1 MRKILLLLVLYSFSF
16 SFGFAQQSQVDSLKA
31 VLKTEKEDTSKINT
45 LNELCSTLSNMGD
58 YSRAYLLEENVLQLA
73 KQLDYKKGL
82 CKTYEIRGLAYYAQS
97 KYTEALKNYM
107 EGLKVAGELQERAKN
122 NNNTTDLLDS
132 KQAIGAAYT
141 DIGNIYDD
149 EGNHP
154 EALKYELQALK
165 IDQEI
170 GNKFGIGA
178 AYNNIGG
185 IYDIEGDYTEAL
197 KNYSLSLKIEQEIGN
212 KQGIDAGYGNIGTI
226 YARQGKYAEA
236 IKNQLQALKISEEEG
251 DKSGMDNH
259 YFNIGN
265 TYEKEGS
272 YTEALE
278 NYLKSIEI
286 AKKIDEKYMIATNY
300 WHIGR
305 INIME
310 KRNDEARQ
318 YLDSALFLCKNIG
331 AKEIIRNVYNVMKM
345 LDSAKENYKSA
356 FCNYK
361 IYIAYGD
368 SLVNEENTKRIL
380 SEQMAYDFDRKTDSI
395 KTEHAKLDIKR
406 VAEIKR
412 KNIINYSI
420 LVILGLTII
429 IAFLFIRSLQIKR
442 KKDEVTVAL
451 SEKEK
456 TLLKLEKDY
465 LGEKLQS
472 ANNTLE
478 VYTQSMA
485 EKNELLEQFKT
496 DVEKLKNLKS
506 RELSEVRVEQLEYLS
521 KTTILTE
528 EDWNNF
534 RNYFEQVYKG
544 FFIRLKEKLPDL
556 TPAEIRLVC
565 LTKLKLDGKQM
576 ANILG
581 VSSDTIRITRY
592 RLRKKLSLSE
602 SKSIDDIAESI

>member
-1 MRKILLLLVLYSFSF
+1 MKKSVLKIILICFSV
-16 SFGFAQQSQVDSLKA
+16 SLFAQSNKVDSLQG
-31 VLKTEKEDTSKINT
+31 VLKTEKEDTTKVNT
-45 LNELCSTLSNMGD
+45 LNDMCSTLSNMGNYTAA
-58 YSRAYLLEENVLQLA
+58 YSVEENALQLA
-73 KQLDYKKGL
+73 KQLDYKKGA
-82 CKTYEIRGLAYYAQS
+82 CRTYEIRGLDYYAQS
-97 KYTEALKNYM
+97 KYTEALKCYL
-107 EGLKVAGELQERAKN
+107 EGIKEAEELQERAQKN
-122 NNNTTDLLDS
+122 ANATDLLDS
-132 KQAIGAAYT
+132 KRAIAAAYN

-170 GNKFGIGA
+170 GDKYGTGA
-178 AYNNIGG
+178 AYNNIGS
-185 IYDIEGDYTEAL
+185 IYDIEGNYEEAL
-197 KNYSLSLKIEQEIGN
+197 KNYKLALQIHLEIGD
-212 KQGIDAGYGNIGTI
+212 KSGIDAGYGNIGII
-226 YARQGKYAEA
+226 YARQGNYKEA
-236 IKNQLQALKISEEEG
+236 IENQLLALKISEEEG

-272 YTEALE
+272 YSEALK
-278 NYLKSIEI
+278 NYLKSLEI
-286 AKKIDEKYMIATNY
+286 ARTIDEKYMVASNY

-305 INIME
+305 ISIME
-310 KRNDEARQ
+310 KRNNEAWQ

-331 AKEIIRNVYNVMKM
+331 AKDIIRSVYNVMEM
-345 LDSAKENYKSA
+345 LDSAKGNYKSA
-356 FCNYK
+356 FSNYK
-361 IYIAYGD
+361 MYIAYSD

-380 SEQMAYDFDRKTDSI
+380 SEQMAYEFDRRTDSI
-395 KTEHAKLDIKR
+395 KAEHAKLDIKR
-406 VAEIKR
+406 VAEIRR
-412 KNIINYSI
+412 KSIIAYSV
-420 LVILGLTII
+420 LVILALTII
-429 IAFLFIRSLQIKR
+429 IAVLFIRSLQIKR

-472 ANNTLE
+472 ATNTLE

-506 RELSEVRVEQLEYLS
+506 RELNEARVDQLEYLS

-534 RNYFEQVYKG
+534 RNYFEEVYKG

-556 TPAEIRLVC
+556 TPAETRLIC

-602 SKSIDDIAESI
+602 SESIDDIAESI